1 MASLESLNSCFHDV
15 VTDKNRP
22 NFLDLPHGPYPAG
35 AMVEFEEVTEEEVL
49 QLLSTLDAT
58 KATGSDQIPTS
69 LLKASAKE
77 ICPSLTQLVNTI
89 LISGELPEQFKY
101 AHITPVLKKGNPN
114 TASNYRPISLL
125 PVLSKLIEKIVC
137 RQLSRYIE
145 SAPEGDILP
154 NEQFAYRPNHS
165 TEDALTIAIDHWC
178 RSVDDGQYV
187 GICFV
192 DMSKAFDRV
201 NHELLL
207 AELHNCGIGGVVLQW
222 FRNYLDNRKQAVKVG
237 VDLSSPVSCTR
248 GVPQGSVLGP
258 VLYSIYVRLVPRV
271 LKNVTTIQYADDIC
285 FFLSGKEISGISAT
299 LSDSLHD
306 LNTFLEEKSLLLN
319 ASKTQIMLVSSPR
332 STPPPLTIKLGDQTI
347 NQVESAKYL
356 GLQIDQHLSFS
367 EHVHRVVS
375 KVAGLTSALRRNRR
389 MLDMRSR
396 RMFYL
401 AMIQPHLEYSSNA
414 FVNHLSSELL
424 SMLQVAANNAVR
436 AMFGLPDWCHVSPLY
451 AKLSIAPLQL
461 RFMLKCYIAAYK
473 CAHKLAPSLL
483 TNRLALNSR
492 ESSHTRQIS
501 FQTFKLPQVR
511 SKLGLQSFSF
521 TAADRFNCLPAAIRC
536 ADSLPIFI
544 AATKNFIGFPRREG

>member
-1 MASLESLNSCFHDV
+1 MI
-15 VTDKNRP
+15 
-22 NFLDLPHGPYPAG
+22 
-35 AMVEFEEVTEEEVL
+35 EFEEVTEGEVL

-101 AHITPVLKKGNPN
+101 AHITPELKKGNPD

-207 AELHNCGIGGVVLQW
+207 AELHNCGIGEVVLQW

-258 VLYSIYVRLVPRV
+258 VFYSIYVRLVPRV

-285 FFLSGKEISGISAT
+285 FFLSGKEISEISAT
-299 LSDSLHD
+299 LSDSL
-306 LNTFLEEKSLLLN
+306 
-319 ASKTQIMLVSSPR
+319 Q
-332 STPPPLTIKLGDQTI
+332 
-347 NQVESAKYL
+347 
-356 GLQIDQHLSFS
+356 
-367 EHVHRVVS
+367 
-375 KVAGLTSALRRNRR
+375 
-389 MLDMRSR
+389 
-396 RMFYL
+396 
-401 AMIQPHLEYSSNA
+401 
-414 FVNHLSSELL
+414 
-424 SMLQVAANNAVR
+424 
-436 AMFGLPDWCHVSPLY
+436 
-451 AKLSIAPLQL
+451 
-461 RFMLKCYIAAYK
+461 
-473 CAHKLAPSLL
+473 
-483 TNRLALNSR
+483 
-492 ESSHTRQIS
+492 
-501 FQTFKLPQVR
+501 
-511 SKLGLQSFSF
+511 
-521 TAADRFNCLPAAIRC
+521 
-536 ADSLPIFI
+536 
-544 AATKNFIGFPRREG
+544 AT